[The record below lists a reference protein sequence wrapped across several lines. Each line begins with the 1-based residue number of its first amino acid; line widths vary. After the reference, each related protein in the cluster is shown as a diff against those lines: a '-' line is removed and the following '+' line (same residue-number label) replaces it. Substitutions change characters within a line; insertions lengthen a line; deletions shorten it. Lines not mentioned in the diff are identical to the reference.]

1 MSIINEKIFP
11 VTDKSKFR
19 YVLNCDIIT
28 VEPTLWSV
36 TLVTRV
42 LDKRMMLLCSLH
54 INTMS
59 IWLIYYN
66 TLVVYSLL
74 TSLSRNNMILC
85 RSSTCPMI
93 NLSSSMLLLSSTSSS
108 FDDNSIILDPESNS
122 VDVKISPL
130 INGDHYSLTTSDILS
145 LESIRSTLVRQ
156 GK

>member
-1 MSIINEKIFP
+1 
-11 VTDKSKFR
+11 
-19 YVLNCDIIT
+19 
-28 VEPTLWSV
+28 
-36 TLVTRV
+36 
-42 LDKRMMLLCSLH
+42 MLLCSLH
-54 INTMS
+54 INTMG

-93 NLSSSMLLLSSTSSS
+93 NLSSSMLLLSPSSG
-108 FDDNSIILDPESNS
+108 FNDNIIILDPESNS
-122 VDVKISPL
+122 GDVKISPL

-156 GK
+156 GR

>member
-1 MSIINEKIFP
+1 MITEKFP
-11 VTDKSKFR
+11 DQLNFNHHHSKQ
-19 YVLNCDIIT
+19 LT
-28 VEPTLWSV
+28 VESTFVVRNSIV
-36 TLVTRV
+36 S
-42 LDKRMMLLCSLH
+42 DKQRMIMYSLH

-93 NLSSSMLLLSSTSSS
+93 NLPSSSMLLLSSSTSSN
-108 FDDNSIILDPESNS
+108 FDDNSIILDPTSNS
-122 VDVKISPL
+122 VDVVKISPL

-156 GK
+156 GR